1 MGKNNLEY
9 CTILKTNI
17 NVTDMDKTVAYI
29 TENLEALKGN
39 YICVSNVH
47 TTVMAFRDKEYR
59 KVQNSGAMALPDG
72 QPLSIVSRGRG
83 FVQARRVP
91 GPDLM
96 PIILE
101 LSQEKG
107 YTHFFYGST
116 EGTLAKLREVLLK
129 RYPKLG
135 IAGMYAPPFRD
146 LTQEEDDEIVRRINA
161 SGADF
166 VWVALGAPKQEKWM
180 YEHRNRVNGLMIG
193 VGAAFDF
200 IAGTVKRAPMWMQK
214 LCLEWVFRIMQNPK
228 RMIPRYLNTNF
239 AFLYHVHKE
248 NGELRKSRDRKDSMG
263 KHEAVKRR
271 ASDGR
276 KLRIAMIGHK
286 RIPSREGG
294 IEIVVEELAVRMAAR
309 GHLVDAYNR
318 YGHHVSGKKYDQE
331 YGWKGRKYYKGVR
344 VYIIPTFRASSLN
357 AIVYS
362 FFATIRALFGRY
374 DVLHYHAEGPCAML
388 WLPRLFHKKIVV
400 TVHGLDWQR
409 AKWGNFASY
418 VIKFG
423 EKMAAKY
430 ADEVIVLS
438 ENVKQ
443 YFADTYHREVTF
455 IPNGISR
462 PVLRPAELITDKY
475 GLVKDG
481 YLLSLGR
488 IVPEKGLHYLIQ
500 AFSGLDTDKKL
511 VIAGGSSQAVEYME
525 QIHRM
530 AAQDERIIM
539 TDFVQGQMLEELYSN
554 AYAFV
559 LPSDVEGMALTL
571 LEAMSYGDCCLV
583 SDICENTEVVEDKA
597 LVFGKGNVEDLRR
610 QLEYMLGHPEAVRAY
625 GAQSADYI
633 CRKYNWDEVVDET
646 VRLYRR
652 CRGTG
657 ADKTDR
663 TQPRGWKDNGQDDK
677 G

>member
-1 MGKNNLEY
+1 MSKDNLEY

-17 NVTDMDKTVAYI
+17 NVTDMDKTIEYI
-29 TENLEALKGN
+29 TGNLEALRGD

-47 TTVMAFRDKEYR
+47 TTVMAFRDEEYR

-72 QPLSIVSRGRG
+72 QPLSIVSRRRG
-83 FVQARRVP
+83 YVQAKRVP

-96 PIILE
+96 PAILN

-107 YTHFFYGST
+107 YTHYFYGST
-116 EGTLAKLREVLLK
+116 KSTLEQLKKAVLSK
-129 RYPKLG
+129 YPKVK
-135 IAGMYAPPFRD
+135 IVGMYAPPFRE
-146 LTQEEDDEIVRRINA
+146 LTEEEDEKITRRIND

-180 YEHRNRVNGLMIG
+180 YEHRGRVGGLMIG

-214 LCLEWVFRIMQNPK
+214 LCLEWVFRIMQDPK

-239 AFLYHVHKE
+239 AFLYYVHKE
-248 NGELRKSRDRKDSMG
+248 SKEQRG
-263 KHEAVKRR
+263 KRGK
-271 ASDGR
+271 

-294 IEIVVEELAVRMAAR
+294 VEIVVEELAVRMAAL
-309 GHLVDAYNR
+309 GHRVDAYNR

-331 YGWKGRKYYKGVR
+331 YGWKGRKFYKGVR
-344 VYIIPTFRASSLN
+344 VYIIPTFRSSSLN

-388 WLPRLFHKKIVV
+388 WLPKLFHRRIVV

-409 AKWGNFASY
+409 AKWGNLASY

-438 ENVKQ
+438 ENVQK
-443 YFADTYHREVTF
+443 YFADTYHRKVTY

-462 PVLRPAELITDKY
+462 PALREAQMITEKY
-475 GLVKDG
+475 GLKKDG

-488 IVPEKGLHYLIQ
+488 IVPEKGLHYLIE
-500 AFSGLDTDKKL
+500 AFAKIDTDMKL
-511 VIAGGSSQAVEYME
+511 VIAGGNSHAVEYMDR
-525 QIHRM
+525 IHRM
-530 AAQDERIIM
+530 AAQDDRIIM

-571 LEAMSYGDCCLV
+571 LEAMSFGNCCLV

-597 LVFGKGNVEDLRR
+597 LVFRKGDTKDLR
-610 QLEYMLGHPEAVRAY
+610 QKLQYMLAHPEVVHEY
-625 GAQSADYI
+625 GAQSADFI
-633 CRKYNWDEVVDET
+633 CGKYNWDEVVGET
-646 VRLYRR
+646 IRLYR
-652 CRGTG
+652 TDLSG
-657 ADKTDR
+657 ADE
-663 TQPRGWKDNGQDDK
+663 G
-677 G
+677 